1 LWIGW
6 RAPVGKKK
14 SEPCAT
20 GAILTIKWLR
30 EFGTQMLI
38 GFESSILNR
47 SMTGVA
53 NYTFNIVRCAM
64 DIAPDIGFAG
74 FGGLGWRAFDRSAV
88 KDVESSQHKL
98 DDDGQSRATSFA
110 RIKNLMLDSAAGWPT
125 SRVAGAA
132 YREMR
137 KIRFSASVRKQ
148 SIDLFHAFNFR
159 PLSDP
164 GVPTLPVIY
173 DLSTFRHPE
182 FHPPDRVRWLEPLR
196 QLAERAPAIQ
206 TISDFSRR
214 EIADIFGYP
223 LAKIFVAPP
232 AAAPVFV
239 PLGRELTQL
248 ALDKVDLKYGEF
260 FLVVGTHEPRKN
272 IRTAIL
278 AYERLPKASRERM
291 PLVLAGGRG
300 WGDLN
305 LPAQTERLVGDGS
318 VRFVHGV
325 TDPQLRSLY
334 EGARLLLAPSLYEGF
349 GMPVVEALACGTP
362 VGHSI
367 NTSMD
372 EISGDMGTRVASL
385 DVEGWTSVLKDAL
398 ESDDHADPAR
408 REARIARAR
417 QFDWRHSAELVIDAY
432 RRMLN

>member
-1 LWIGW
+1 
-6 RAPVGKKK
+6 
-14 SEPCAT
+14 
-20 GAILTIKWLR
+20 
-30 EFGTQMLI
+30 MLI

-53 NYTFNIVRCAM
+53 NYTFNIVRCVM
-64 DIAPDIGFAG
+64 EIAPDLGFAG
-74 FGGLGWRAFDRSAV
+74 FRGFDWRKFDRAAV
-88 KDVESSQHKL
+88 QEIARSQHKL
-98 DDDGQSRATSFA
+98 HDVELQQAASFA
-110 RIKNLMLDSAAGWPT
+110 RIKNLMLDRAAGWPG
-125 SRVAGAA
+125 SRAAGAI

-137 KIRFSASVRKQ
+137 RGRFSASVRKQ
-148 SIDLFHAFNFR
+148 PLDLFHAFNFR
-159 PLSDP
+159 PLADP

-196 QLAERAPAIQ
+196 DLVERAPLVQ

-239 PLGRELTQL
+239 PLGRDLTQS
-248 ALDKVDLKYGEF
+248 ALDTLDLTYGEF

-272 IRTAIL
+272 IRTAVL
-278 AYERLPKASRERM
+278 AYERLPQAARARY
-291 PLVLAGGRG
+291 PLVLAGGKG
-300 WGDLN
+300 WGDLD
-305 LPAQTERLVGDGS
+305 LPAQTDGLVRGGS

-325 TDPQLRSLY
+325 ADPKLRSLY

-362 VGHSI
+362 VAHSAD
-367 NTSMD
+367 TSMD
-372 EISGDMGTRVASL
+372 EISGSMDRRVAAL
-385 DVEGWTSVLKDAL
+385 DVEGWTCALKDAL
-398 ESDDHADPAR
+398 ESDDHADLAR

-417 QFDWRHSAELVIDAY
+417 QFDWRQSAEAVIDAY
-432 RRMLN
+432 RRILN

>member
-1 LWIGW
+1 
-6 RAPVGKKK
+6 
-14 SEPCAT
+14 
-20 GAILTIKWLR
+20 
-30 EFGTQMLI
+30 MLI

-64 DIAPDIGFAG
+64 EIAPDIAFAG
-74 FGGLGWRAFDRSAV
+74 FRGFDWRRFDLAGVQAV
-88 KDVESSQHKL
+88 ARSQHKIQ
-98 DDDGQSRATSFA
+98 DVEPPHATPFA
-110 RIKNLMLDSAAGWPT
+110 RIRNLMLDNVTGWPG
-125 SRVAGAA
+125 SRGAGAI

-137 KIRFSASVRKQ
+137 RGRFAASVRKQ
-148 SIDLFHAFNFR
+148 NLDLFHAFNFR

-182 FHPPDRVRWLEPLR
+182 FHPSDRVRWLEPLR
-196 QLAERAPAIQ
+196 HLVERAPLIQ

-214 EIADIFGYP
+214 EIADIFGCS

-239 PLGRELTQL
+239 PQGYDLTQP
-248 ALDKVDLKYGEF
+248 ALDSLDLKYGEF

-272 IRTAIL
+272 IRTAVL
-278 AYERLPKASRERM
+278 AYQRLPHAARM
-291 PLVLAGGRG
+291 RYPLVFAGGKG
-300 WGDLN
+300 WGDLD
-305 LPAQTERLVGDGS
+305 LPAQTDSLVRNGS

-325 TDPQLRSLY
+325 ADPKLRSLY

-362 VGHSI
+362 VAHSAD
-367 NTSMD
+367 TSMD
-372 EISGDMGTRVASL
+372 EISGNIGKRVAAL
-385 DVEGWTSVLKDAL
+385 DVDGWTRMLEDAIDN
-398 ESDDHADPAR
+398 SDHADPVR
-408 REARIARAR
+408 REARIVRAR
-417 QFDWRHSAELVIDAY
+417 QFDWRHSAEQVTDAY
-432 RRMLN
+432 RRIVS